1 MTENSLEIRNLSDK
15 HKAEISS
22 ALLIGNPPGWKKV
35 MGGIPSSRYPHK
47 KRFNHQDMNDIEQG
61 AAGSGLTPMH
71 LLLEEW
77 GTMGKTRFPNV
88 KDLLKICLEEKE
100 YTAASYINEEILNKG
115 DINEE
120 NAKELLIQLENDIH
134 LDYNPIQLDTIE
146 IELENDMRAIEMTPS
161 EIDNLFESD
170 PLNSDRLRGEM
181 PTAPGAMVLTTHNIP
196 YDYLHTITNGFT
208 DVIGQGG
215 YATVFKGTTNRRK
228 LELAIKRLKVGA
240 TDEDRKDMERQLNY
254 EVDQFERLKHPNIIE
269 LLGFSNE
276 TPDTLC
282 LIYPYMAEG
291 TLKDVLVKCKTPE
304 DNFVLSSNQ
313 RIVIMKEIAE
323 GLNFLHSC
331 TNGLGKPLIHR
342 DVKSP
347 NVLLDK
353 DKVNKDR
360 YIPKLADFGLLR
372 HGVSGEGQTATNTM
386 NIAGTHLFMAP
397 EANRGDVSAKMDVWS
412 YGVVLLEILTNLP
425 MYDRKRDPVDLVT
438 LVIQRRGTSQDATDL
453 FDPKANWD
461 HETGN
466 IIFNNIIME
475 SCLVDDKMQRKSMKN
490 VLELFCDLEG

>member
-22 ALLIGNPPGWKKV
+22 ALLPMAGWKKV
-35 MGGIPSSRYPHK
+35 MGGIPSSRYPHQ
-47 KRFNHQDMNDIEQG
+47 KRFNYQDMNDIEQA

-71 LLLEEW
+71 LLLDEW

-100 YTAASYINEEILNKG
+100 FTAASYINKEILNKG

-146 IELENDMRAIEMTPS
+146 IELENDMRAIEMTPA
-161 EIDNLFESD
+161 EIDLENDLKAIEID
-170 PLNSDRLRGEM
+170 PMNSDRLRGEM
-181 PTAPGAMVLTTHNIP
+181 PNAPGAMVLTTHNIP

-228 LELAIKRLKVGA
+228 LELAIKKLKVGA
-240 TDEDRKDMERQLNY
+240 TDEDRDAMERQLNY

-291 TLKDVLVKCKTPE
+291 TLKDALVKCKTPE
-304 DNFVLSSNQ
+304 ANFVLSSSQ
-313 RIVIMKEIAE
+313 RIGIMKEIAE
-323 GLNFLHSC
+323 GLHFLHSC
-331 TNGLGKPLIHR
+331 QSKPLIHR

-353 DKVNKDR
+353 DKVNKNR

-425 MYDRKRDPVDLVT
+425 MFDRTRDPVDLVT
-438 LVIQRRGTSQDATDL
+438 LVIQRRGTSQDPSDL
-453 FDPKANWD
+453 FDQKANWD
-461 HETGN
+461 HDTGR
-466 IIFNNIIME
+466 IIFNNIIMD
-475 SCLVDDKMQRKSMKN
+475 SCLVDDKMQRKSMEK

>member
-1 MTENSLEIRNLSDK
+1 
-15 HKAEISS
+15 
-22 ALLIGNPPGWKKV
+22 
-35 MGGIPSSRYPHK
+35 
-47 KRFNHQDMNDIEQG
+47 
-61 AAGSGLTPMH
+61 
-71 LLLEEW
+71 
-77 GTMGKTRFPNV
+77 
-88 KDLLKICLEEKE
+88 
-100 YTAASYINEEILNKG
+100 
-115 DINEE
+115 
-120 NAKELLIQLENDIH
+120 
-134 LDYNPIQLDTIE
+134 
-146 IELENDMRAIEMTPS
+146 
-161 EIDNLFESD
+161 
-170 PLNSDRLRGEM
+170 
-181 PTAPGAMVLTTHNIP
+181 MVLTTHNIP

-240 TDEDRKDMERQLNY
+240 TDEDREAMERQLNY

-291 TLKDVLVKCKTPE
+291 TLKDALVKCRTPE
-304 DNFVLSSNQ
+304 DNFVLLSNQ
-313 RIVIMKEIAE
+313 RIFIMKEIAE

-386 NIAGTHLFMAP
+386 NVAGTQLFMAP

-490 VLELFCDLEG
+490 VLELFCDLEECPLTSDRKTL